1 MKHYIAASV
10 ASTLLATTAM
20 ASGLDRTGQ
29 PIGLIFEEG
38 TYAEFSF
45 ATTSVDLSG
54 NDRTSLNPAGSASGD
69 VGERFNMLSGGFKTD
84 INDELS
90 LAIIYDQPWGVDVD
104 YPTTNG
110 SALLGGTMAQA
121 DSNAITALL
130 RYKLNDRFSVHGGLR
145 YQEID
150 GEITLAGAAY
160 NATVPLSGYNV
171 KVDREGGFG
180 WVAGVAYEI
189 PDIALRFA
197 LTYQSEIEHDFN
209 LTETTPAGVPVIGG
223 TTLNTT
229 TTTKTPQSVN
239 LDFQSGVAKDTI
251 VFGGIRWAEHS
262 VTDLVVLSALGGR
275 DLIDLDDSITYTIGV
290 GRRVNQNW
298 SASLAYIYEDADG
311 DNLVSPLAPTHGMEA
326 IRLGVQYQTEKMK
339 IGAGVRYTKLGDAVA
354 SPGGT
359 PVANFNDND
368 ALSFAVKVGFYF

>member
-10 ASTLLATTAM
+10 ATTLLASSAM

-45 ATTSVDLSG
+45 ATTSVDLTGTDVMGPG
-54 NDRTSLNPAGSASGD
+54 NSGD

-84 INDELS
+84 ITEELS
-90 LAIIYDQPWGVDVD
+90 LAVIYDQPWGVDVN
-104 YPTTNG
+104 YPVGG
-110 SALLGGTMAQA
+110 SNFLGGTMARA

-150 GEITLAGAAY
+150 GDITLSGLGYGA
-160 NATVPLSGYNV
+160 LSGYNV
-171 KVDREGGFG
+171 KVNRDGAFG

-197 LTYQSEIEHDFN
+197 LTYQSEIEHNFDRVEN
-209 LTETTPAGVPVIGG
+209 NPVALGG
-223 TTLNTT
+223 ATLNTSD
-229 TTTKTPQSVN
+229 TTKTPQSVN
-239 LDFQSGVAKDTI
+239 LDFQSGIAKDTI
-251 VFGGIRWAEHS
+251 LFGNVRWAEHS
-262 VTDLVVLSALGGR
+262 VTDLNVLAGIGGR
-275 DLIDLDDSITYTIGV
+275 DLIDLDDSFTYTIGV
-290 GRRVNQNW
+290 GRRFNDNW

-311 DNLVSPLAPTHGMEA
+311 DSLVSPLAPTHGMEA

-339 IGAGVRYTKLGDAVA
+339 VAAGVRYTKLGDAA
-354 SPGGT
+354 AATAGSART
-359 PVANFNDND
+359 NFNNND
-368 ALSFAVKVGFYF
+368 ALSLAVKVGFYF

>member
-10 ASTLLATTAM
+10 ATTLLASSAM

-45 ATTSVDLSG
+45 ATTDVELSG
-54 NDRTSLNPAGSASGD
+54 NDSTSLNPFGSASGD

-84 INDELS
+84 ITEELS
-90 LAIIYDQPWGVDVD
+90 LAIIYDQPWGVDVN
-104 YPTTNG
+104 YAVGG

-130 RYKLNDRFSVHGGLR
+130 RYKINDRFSVHGGLR

-150 GEITLAGAAY
+150 GEINLAGGAYVAAGLPGG
-160 NATVPLSGYNV
+160 TYNV
-171 KVDREGGFG
+171 KVNRDGAFG

-189 PDIALRFA
+189 PEIALRAA
-197 LTYQSEIEHDFN
+197 LTYNSEITHNFVTNESYSP
-209 LTETTPAGVPVIGG
+209 TVP
-223 TTLNTT
+223 TT
-229 TTTKTPQSVN
+229 TETKTPQSIN
-239 LDFQSGVAKDTI
+239 LDFQTGVAKDTI
-251 VFGGIRWAEHS
+251 AFANIRWAEHS
-262 VTDLVVLSALGGR
+262 VTDLKPTVFGR
-275 DLIDLDDSITYTIGV
+275 DLIDLDDSFTYTIGV
-290 GRRVNQNW
+290 GHRFNDNW

-339 IGAGVRYTKLGDAVA
+339 VAAGVRYTKLGDAVA
-354 SPGGT
+354 APGGT
-359 PVANFNDND
+359 PVTNFNDND
-368 ALSFAVKVGFYF
+368 ALSLAVKVGFYF